1 MSSLKVT
8 YISPYTP
15 IPPAM
20 LTAQHI
26 EDRFDDSAIPWKQV
40 IIGFTLAQ
48 YLFDEV
54 ETLGGSGDNG
64 SISRIDSIGCCS
76 ILLCRRR

>member
-1 MSSLKVT
+1 
-8 YISPYTP
+8 
-15 IPPAM
+15 M

-54 ETLGGSGDNG
+54 E
-64 SISRIDSIGCCS
+64 
-76 ILLCRRR
+76 